1 MVLSDH
7 GRGAQA
13 VKPEI
18 RSLTGLRGIAATLV
32 MLDHY
37 AAIDFSYPFPLDM
50 LPHMYLAVDMFML
63 LSGFILAM
71 TYEDRLAS
79 FSVSEGYRTFL
90 LRRIARL
97 YPLYAVTTIVC
108 FVLCRMG
115 WLTFLN
121 PADSYGALVANLLA
135 VQTWLWPGS
144 SLNGPGW
151 SISAEWFANLVF
163 PLLVPV
169 ILGRSLALATWFS
182 GLAFVGLVV
191 SAIMFGQLFDVPASG
206 AVNMISG
213 PEALG
218 RCVTEFV
225 IGMYC
230 WRLRSRLTWTYAL
243 ADNRIQLGLLFCLA
257 VLIQF
262 TTLDAAFVLICALL
276 LIGLSFET
284 SILSGMLR
292 SGPLSYLGK
301 ISYSIYLV
309 HITLLPVRDELAKLF
324 ESYNVL
330 GAWSLAV
337 LCTALIALALAT
349 LSWRYLEQPAQGY
362 LQGSLRARYVGHA

>member
-1 MVLSDH
+1 
-7 GRGAQA
+7 
-13 VKPEI
+13 
-18 RSLTGLRGIAATLV
+18 LTGLRGVAATLV

-71 TYEDRLAS
+71 TYEDWLVS
-79 FSVSEGYRTFL
+79 FPAGKGYRTFL

-97 YPLYAVTTIVC
+97 YPLYAVTTVLC
-108 FVLCRMG
+108 FVLCRAG

-121 PADSYGALVANLLA
+121 PDNSYGALVANLLA

-144 SLNGPGW
+144 SLNGPAW

-163 PLLVPV
+163 PLLMPV
-169 ILGRSLALATWFS
+169 ILGRSLVLATWAS
-182 GLAFVGLVV
+182 GVAFVGLVI
-191 SAIMFGQLFDVPASG
+191 SAVMFGQLFDVPAGG

-213 PEALG
+213 PQALG

-230 WRLRSRLTWTYAL
+230 WRLRSRLLWTRILAENRVQLTLMLAL
-243 ADNRIQLGLLFCLA
+243 GAMM
-257 VLIQF
+257 QF
-262 TTLDAAFVLICALL
+262 TMLDSVFVVVCALL

-284 SILSGMLR
+284 SIFSSVLQS
-292 SGPLSYLGK
+292 SPLSYLGK
-301 ISYSIYLV
+301 ISYSIYLI
-309 HITLLPVRDELAKLF
+309 HITLLPLRDELAQIF
-324 ESYNVL
+324 ESRDVP
-330 GAWSLAV
+330 GHWTLAV
-337 LCTALIALALAT
+337 LCSALVALVLAT
-349 LSWRYLEQPAQGY
+349 LSWRYLERPAQGY
-362 LQGSLRARYVGHA
+362 LQRSLRARHVGQS